1 MNSISRH
8 YYFFIIF
15 YILLFIYSFQFL
27 IGPWDE
33 YHLLYYFKN
42 QTFFPFYDY
51 NFPYYDAFLLGRFS
65 PFAGQEFNI
74 PIFVTSNIN
83 YAFIF
88 VSSLIFVSLI
98 LYDYLIFQT
107 IKINKL
113 NYIFFFT
120 IIIISSPGFYLLT
133 TRLLYVEDTQ
143 VLFLIIFFI
152 SFFKLGE
159 SNKLFQNLPW
169 QILLIVSTFISLLYK
184 ENNFLIIASFIFFY
198 FIFDKKKFYKNKI
211 IYLIIILLCLLY
223 LIVLGYINLYYKND
237 DISYIKNENSK
248 FFLFIINIF
257 LRYLLNDFLLLLFIL
272 PIGVYGLLISKNIFI
287 KSMFVSGLCN
297 IFFFIILGLYGPYY
311 LFPCYFLMFPLFF
324 ETFRTMRINNFLG
337 LNLIKLILFFLI
349 LISFSNSI
357 FYYFESKSLSKT
369 FNNTVNYLVDNIQN
383 KKSNTNIFM
392 CNDLNEGNLAQLY
405 ILSEHLKYN
414 DINSERVQFFA
425 FDKNDKINF
434 YTRISPFDDI
444 KNSKYI
450 DSIFYNNQKNMDPKK
465 GDIILNLPI
474 YSYKLQKSC
483 SFLKDQQYSDQL
495 SFASSFYNT
504 LITNLIKVIVYK
516 KKFVKTNFL
525 KEFKYE
531 IFKL

>member
-15 YILLFIYSFQFL
+15 YLLLLIYSFQFL

-51 NFPYYDAFLLGRFS
+51 NFPYYDAYLLGRFS
-65 PFAGQEFNI
+65 PFTGQEFNI
-74 PIFVTSNIN
+74 PIFFTSNIN
-83 YAFIF
+83 YTFIF

-98 LYDYLIFQT
+98 LYYYLICQT
-107 IKINKL
+107 IKINNL
-113 NYIFFFT
+113 NFIFFFT
-120 IIIISSPGFYLLT
+120 IIIISTPGFYLLT
-133 TRLLYVEDTQ
+133 TRLLYAEDTQ
-143 VLFLIIFFI
+143 VLLLIIVFI
-152 SFFKLGE
+152 SFFKLE
-159 SNKLFQNLPW
+159 QSNKLFKYLSW
-169 QILLIVSTFISLLYK
+169 KILLISSTIISLLYK

-211 IYLIIILLCLLY
+211 IYIIIILLCLIY

-237 DISYIKNENSK
+237 EISYIKNQNSV
-248 FFLFIINIF
+248 FFFKIFNIF

-272 PIGVYGLLISKNIFI
+272 PIGIFGLIISKNIFI
-287 KSMFVSGLCN
+287 KSMFASGLCN
-297 IFFFIILGLYGPYY
+297 ILFFITLGLYGPYY

-324 ETFRTMRINNFLG
+324 ETFNTIKIRSIIIY
-337 LNLIKLILFFLI
+337 NLKKLILFFLI
-349 LISFSNSI
+349 LVSFGNSI
-357 FYYFESKSLSKT
+357 FYYFESKNLSKI
-369 FNNTVNYLVDNIQN
+369 FNNAVNYLVDDINN
-383 KKSNTNIFM
+383 NKSNTNIFM

-414 DINSERVQFFA
+414 DIDFEKVQFFA
-425 FDKNDKINF
+425 FDNNDNINF

-450 DSIFYNNQKNMDPKK
+450 DSIFYNNQKIIDPKK
-465 GDIILNLPI
+465 GDIIINLPI
-474 YSYKLQKSC
+474 YSSKFKKSC
-483 SFLKDQQYSDQL
+483 SFLKDQQYSDKL
-495 SFASSFYNT
+495 SFTSSFYNT

-525 KEFKYE
+525 KEFEYE
-531 IFKL
+531 IFKI